1 MRRSTTNSLRNH
13 FGPSVLPAF
22 RSLRH
27 SGPFGTPSSGVR
39 LSSAM
44 GPDDP
49 EAPEDPE
56 FAPEVAKMW
65 CVGNLAVRMVTVAD
79 AELEGCDDSDLVDML
94 ALDLTSRDADFNWAE
109 TALRLRGR
117 SFRRIQWPLLEEI
130 RGLASTWRREQ
141 AAKIQI
147 SRASVRPHLVIGL
160 HIRNFHLHLLNNPRK
175 IRIMIFDTEVE
186 STLRWLLSEF
196 RKDLDNI
203 DDVYKLAQP
212 TGKITPIKGRRPSSP
227 KTPLLPVPVTPSE
240 TFGRKNSEELL
251 VIPEEE
257 QIRNA
262 VLSRLQ
268 TLLRCRGAYWVRSR
282 NALLVV
288 PQEAGKG
295 RKHFGVQR
303 IAKIRKQYWRCHSP
317 EVVALIRNAYGM
329 ATPGFRRIRGFGG

>member
-1 MRRSTTNSLRNH
+1 
-13 FGPSVLPAF
+13 
-22 RSLRH
+22 
-27 SGPFGTPSSGVR
+27 
-39 LSSAM
+39 M

-49 EAPEDPE
+49 EALDDPE

-79 AELEGCDDSDLVDML
+79 AELEGRDDFVDML

-141 AAKIQI
+141 AAKTKI
-147 SRASVRPHLVIGL
+147 SRASVRPYLVIGL

-175 IRIMIFDTEVE
+175 IRIMIFESEVE

-203 DDVYKLAQP
+203 DEVYKLAQP
-212 TGKITPIKGRRPSSP
+212 TAKITPIKGRRPSSP
-227 KTPLLPVPVTPSE
+227 KTPLLPVPVTPSQ
-240 TFGRKNSEELL
+240 TIGRKNSEELL

-257 QIRNA
+257 QTRNV

-268 TLLRCRGAYWVRSR
+268 SLPQCRGAYWVPSR
-282 NALLVV
+282 NTILVV
-288 PQEAGKG
+288 PQKAGKDRTHFAVRGIPNLRKTVLALSLCGGLDTYPECLHRSGEAMPGLVFGARAEPLSLYRTSGG
-295 RKHFGVQR
+295 R
-303 IAKIRKQYWRCHSP
+303 
-317 EVVALIRNAYGM
+317 
-329 ATPGFRRIRGFGG
+329 

>member
-1 MRRSTTNSLRNH
+1 
-13 FGPSVLPAF
+13 
-22 RSLRH
+22 
-27 SGPFGTPSSGVR
+27 
-39 LSSAM
+39 M

-56 FAPEVAKMW
+56 FAPKVAKMW
-65 CVGNLAVRMVTVAD
+65 CVGNLAVRMATVEL
-79 AELEGCDDSDLVDML
+79 AELEGRDGFVDML

-141 AAKIQI
+141 AAKINH
-147 SRASVRPHLVIGL
+147 SKASVRPHLVIGL

-203 DDVYKLAQP
+203 DEVHKLAQP
-212 TGKITPIKGRRPSSP
+212 TGKITPIKDRRPSSP

-257 QIRNA
+257 QIRSV

-268 TLLRCRGAYWVRSR
+268 TLPHCRGAYWVRSR

-303 IAKIRKQYWRCHSP
+303 IDRLRKQYWRCRSP
-317 EVVALIRNAYGM
+317 EVVALIRNAYVAAEKQCRDWCSEPERSRSGS
-329 ATPGFRRIRGFGG
+329 PGPPEADDSAGSS